1 MKTATLILTGVLT
14 FSGLSAQAQPNQ
26 VMATDTTSLKMVGV
40 LAASYLY
47 QSYLNI
53 GYLADLNAVKAY
65 KYQELNDNLN
75 TVIQIIGGVRDQLKL
90 YSLVLPV
97 KSDSQYVS
105 ILVQTSDLLLQEA
118 AALRKYIQTESEQDA
133 AVYLHLNQQ
142 ARSILGR
149 LLGLQE
155 D

>member
-1 MKTATLILTGVLT
+1 LKTATLILTGVLT